1 MKKTL
6 LMIILCGMLL
16 FGLSGC
22 GETSTDTAGK
32 VQVGVTYYNQTDTFL
47 GELID
52 CFKNSL
58 EEHNTGELE
67 VTAMVREAA
76 GSEKTQNEQVRE
88 LIDAGCNVLCVN
100 LVDRADPSEI
110 IDMARESDI
119 PLIFFNREPVEEDM
133 LQWEQTYYVGAP
145 ARQSGQMQG
154 ELAADVIRAGGVDR
168 NGDGRIQYVILE
180 GEADHQDA
188 IIRTES
194 VVNTL
199 QEKGVELEKLDYQ
212 IANWNRAQAQNRMRQ
227 MIGQFHD
234 EIELVLS
241 NNDDMAMGAVDAY
254 NALNYTEENRPVF
267 FGVDGT
273 AVGLQAVKDGD
284 LAGTVYNDKEAQ
296 ANVMAQLSVAL
307 VTGEGLDAIAFENER
322 YIYVPYLKVDQEN
335 VDTFIERSEARPE

>member
-199 QEKGVELEKLDYQ
+199 QEKGIELEKLDYQ

>member
-119 PLIFFNREPVEEDM
+119 PLIFFTREPVEEDM

-154 ELAADVIRAGGVDR
+154 ELAADVIRDGGVDR

-194 VVNTL
+194 LVNTL
-199 QEKGVELEKLDYQ
+199 QEKGIELEKLDYQ

-227 MIGQFHD
+227 IIGQFHD

-254 NALNYTEENRPVF
+254 DAMNYTEENRPVF

-284 LAGTVYNDKEAQ
+284 LAGTVYNDKEEQ
-296 ANVMAQLSVAL
+296 ADVMAQLSVAL
-307 VTGEGLDAIAFENER
+307 ATGEGLDAIAFENER
-322 YIYVPYLKVDQEN
+322 YVYVPYLKVDQEN
-335 VDTFIERSEARPE
+335 VDTFIERSEVRPE

>member
-22 GETSTDTAGK
+22 GETSTDTGGK

-52 CFKNSL
+52 CFKTSL

-307 VTGEGLDAIAFENER
+307 VTGEGLDAIAL
-322 YIYVPYLKVDQEN
+322 Y
-335 VDTFIERSEARPE
+335 

>member
-6 LMIILCGMLL
+6 LMISLCGMLL

-22 GETSTDTAGK
+22 GETSTDTGGK

-52 CFKNSL
+52 CFKTSL

-199 QEKGVELEKLDYQ
+199 QEKGIELEKLDYQ
-212 IANWNRAQAQNRMRQ
+212 IANWNRAQAQNRMR
-227 MIGQFHD
+227 
-234 EIELVLS
+234 
-241 NNDDMAMGAVDAY
+241 
-254 NALNYTEENRPVF
+254 
-267 FGVDGT
+267 
-273 AVGLQAVKDGD
+273 
-284 LAGTVYNDKEAQ
+284 
-296 ANVMAQLSVAL
+296 
-307 VTGEGLDAIAFENER
+307 
-322 YIYVPYLKVDQEN
+322 
-335 VDTFIERSEARPE
+335 

>member
-22 GETSTDTAGK
+22 GETSTDTGGK

-52 CFKNSL
+52 CFKTSL

-199 QEKGVELEKLDYQ
+199 QEKGIELEKLDYQ

-227 MIGQFHD
+227 IIGQFHD

-254 NALNYTEENRPVF
+254 DAMNYTEENRPVF

-284 LAGTVYNDKEAQ
+284 LAGTVYNDKEEQ
-296 ANVMAQLSVAL
+296 ADVMAQLSVAL
-307 VTGEGLDAIAFENER
+307 ATGEGLDAIAFENER
-322 YIYVPYLKVDQEN
+322 YVYVPYLKVDQEN
-335 VDTFIERSEARPE
+335 VDTFIERSEVRPE

>member
-22 GETSTDTAGK
+22 GETSTDTGGK

-199 QEKGVELEKLDYQ
+199 QEKGIELEKLDYQ

-227 MIGQFHD
+227 IIGQFHD

-254 NALNYTEENRPVF
+254 DAMNYTEENRPVF

-284 LAGTVYNDKEAQ
+284 LAGTVYNDKEEQ
-296 ANVMAQLSVAL
+296 ADVMAQLSVAL
-307 VTGEGLDAIAFENER
+307 ATGEGLDAIAFENER

>member
-22 GETSTDTAGK
+22 GETSTDTGGK

-52 CFKNSL
+52 CFKTSL

-199 QEKGVELEKLDYQ
+199 QEKGIELEKLDYQ

-227 MIGQFHD
+227 IIGQFHD

-254 NALNYTEENRPVF
+254 DAMNYTEENRPVF

-284 LAGTVYNDKEAQ
+284 LAGTVYNDKEEQ
-296 ANVMAQLSVAL
+296 ADVMAQLSVAL
-307 VTGEGLDAIAFENER
+307 ATGEGLDAIAFENER

-335 VDTFIERSEARPE
+335 VDMFIERSEARPE

>member
-52 CFKNSL
+52 CFKTSL

-199 QEKGVELEKLDYQ
+199 QEKGIELEKLDYQ

-227 MIGQFHD
+227 IIGQFHD

-254 NALNYTEENRPVF
+254 DAMNYTEENRPVF

-284 LAGTVYNDKEAQ
+284 LAGTVYNDKEEQ
-296 ANVMAQLSVAL
+296 ADVMAQLSVAL
-307 VTGEGLDAIAFENER
+307 ATGEGLDAIAFENER
-322 YIYVPYLKVDQEN
+322 YVYVPYLKVDQEN
-335 VDTFIERSEARPE
+335 VDTFIERSEVRPE

>member
-110 IDMARESDI
+110 IDMAKESDI

-154 ELAADVIRAGGVDR
+154 ELAADVIRDGGVDR

>member
-52 CFKNSL
+52 CFKTSL

-154 ELAADVIRAGGVDR
+154 ELAADVIRDGGVDR

>member
-199 QEKGVELEKLDYQ
+199 QEKGIELEKLDYQ

-227 MIGQFHD
+227 IIGQFHD

-254 NALNYTEENRPVF
+254 DAMNYTEENRPVF

-284 LAGTVYNDKEAQ
+284 LAGTVYNDKEEQ
-296 ANVMAQLSVAL
+296 ADVMAQLSVAL
-307 VTGEGLDAIAFENER
+307 ATGEGLDAIAFENER

>member
-22 GETSTDTAGK
+22 GETSTDTGGK

-199 QEKGVELEKLDYQ
+199 QEKGIELEKLDYQ

-227 MIGQFHD
+227 IIGQFHD

-254 NALNYTEENRPVF
+254 DAMNYTEENRPVF

-284 LAGTVYNDKEAQ
+284 LAGTVYNDKEEQ
-296 ANVMAQLSVAL
+296 ADVMAQLSVAL
-307 VTGEGLDAIAFENER
+307 ATGEGLDAIAFENER
-322 YIYVPYLKVDQEN
+322 YVYVPYLKVDQEN
-335 VDTFIERSEARPE
+335 VDTFIERSEVRPE

>member
-52 CFKNSL
+52 CFKTSL

-154 ELAADVIRAGGVDR
+154 ELAADVIRDGGVDR

-284 LAGTVYNDKEAQ
+284 LAGTVYNDKEEQ
-296 ANVMAQLSVAL
+296 ADVMAQLSVAL
-307 VTGEGLDAIAFENER
+307 ATGEGLDAIAFENER

>member
-22 GETSTDTAGK
+22 GETSTDTGGK

-52 CFKNSL
+52 CFKTSL

>member
-22 GETSTDTAGK
+22 GETSTDTGGK

-52 CFKNSL
+52 CFKTSL

-154 ELAADVIRAGGVDR
+154 ELAADVIRDGGVDR

-227 MIGQFHD
+227 IIGQFHD

>member
-154 ELAADVIRAGGVDR
+154 ELAADVIRDGGVDR

-335 VDTFIERSEARPE
+335 VDTFIERSEVRPE

>member
-58 EEHNTGELE
+58 EKHNTGELE

-199 QEKGVELEKLDYQ
+199 QEKGIELEKLDYQ

-227 MIGQFHD
+227 IIGQFHD

-254 NALNYTEENRPVF
+254 DAMNYTEENRPVF

-284 LAGTVYNDKEAQ
+284 LAGTVYNDKEEQ
-296 ANVMAQLSVAL
+296 ADVMAQLSVAL
-307 VTGEGLDAIAFENER
+307 ATGEGLDAIAFENER
-322 YIYVPYLKVDQEN
+322 YVYVPYLKVDQEN
-335 VDTFIERSEARPE
+335 VDTFIERSEVRPE

>member
-199 QEKGVELEKLDYQ
+199 QEKGIELEKLDYQ

-227 MIGQFHD
+227 IIGQFHD

-254 NALNYTEENRPVF
+254 DAMNYTEENRPVF

-284 LAGTVYNDKEAQ
+284 LAGTVYNDKEEQ
-296 ANVMAQLSVAL
+296 ADVMAQLSVAL
-307 VTGEGLDAIAFENER
+307 ATGEGLDAIAFENER
-322 YIYVPYLKVDQEN
+322 YVYVPYLKVDQEN
-335 VDTFIERSEARPE
+335 VDTFIERSEVRPE

>member
-6 LMIILCGMLL
+6 LMISLCGMLL

-22 GETSTDTAGK
+22 GETSTDTGGK

-52 CFKNSL
+52 CFKTSL

-199 QEKGVELEKLDYQ
+199 QEKGIELEKLDYQ

-227 MIGQFHD
+227 IIGQFHD

-254 NALNYTEENRPVF
+254 DTMNYTEENRPVF

-284 LAGTVYNDKEAQ
+284 LAGTVYNDKEEQ
-296 ANVMAQLSVAL
+296 ADVMAQLSVAL
-307 VTGEGLDAIAFENER
+307 ATGEGLDAIAFENER
-322 YIYVPYLKVDQEN
+322 YVYVPYLKVDQEN
-335 VDTFIERSEARPE
+335 VDTFIERSEVRPE